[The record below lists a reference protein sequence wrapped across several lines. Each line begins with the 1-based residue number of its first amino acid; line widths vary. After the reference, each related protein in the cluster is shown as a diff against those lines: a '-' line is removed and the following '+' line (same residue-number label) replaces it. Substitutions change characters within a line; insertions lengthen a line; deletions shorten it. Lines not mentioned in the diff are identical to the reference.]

1 MAQSAAMW
9 RLIDRTGAFLA
20 LPVVPGSRTRF
31 GDLLLITF
39 FVVQAALDVVKSTV
53 NWAIGWDA
61 LIYTDAARAMLA
73 RGDAWGPAGGAALF
87 AGPPPSL
94 LPYFLLV
101 WLPDPVIAAGSTVL
115 AAVAGVYVLQKLQ
128 LPPWWLFFPPVL
140 VAILAGSSALFV
152 TALIVRGGAIAEGVA
167 VALRAYAA
175 APLAILGRWRALAV
189 AAAIVVL
196 SAPFLDWPLF
206 LSKLDT
212 VRAVLDDQ
220 TGGGKSAAAIPML
233 IPIAVACLFL
243 LGRRRAAWL
252 VVPALWPY
260 SQTYYAVLALPI
272 LAEVPL
278 VAVALAI
285 DWQAIVVAGLI
296 AQVILERLVRD
307 RGPAWRSAPEAAA
320 VPLPSV
326 APD

>member
-39 FVVQAALDVVKSTV
+39 FTVHAALDVVKSTV
-53 NWAIGWDA
+53 NWALGWDA

-73 RGDAWGPAGGAALF
+73 GQDAWGPAGGAALF

-94 LPYFLLV
+94 LPYFALV
-101 WLPDPVIAAGSTVL
+101 WLPDPIIASGSTAV
-115 AAVAGVYVLQKLQ
+115 AAMAGVYILRKLQ
-128 LPPWWLFFPPVL
+128 LPPWWLLFPPVL
-140 VAILAGSSALFV
+140 VAILAGSSALLA
-152 TALIVRGGAIAEGVA
+152 TALIVRGGAIAEGAA
-167 VALRAYAA
+167 VALRAYAVV
-175 APLAILGRWRALAV
+175 PLAILGRWRALAV
-189 AAAIVVL
+189 AAAIAVVT
-196 SAPFLDWPLF
+196 APFLDWPRF

-212 VRAVLDDQ
+212 IRAVLDDQ
-220 TGGGKSAAAIPML
+220 TGGGKSAAAIPLL
-233 IPIAVACLFL
+233 IPIAVACLLL

-252 VVPALWPY
+252 IVPALWPY

-272 LAEVPL
+272 IAEAPL

-285 DWQAIVVAGLI
+285 DWPAIVVAGLV
-296 AQVILERLVRD
+296 AQIIVERLLRD
-307 RGPAWRSAPEAAA
+307 RRLAWRSARAGEAP
-320 VPLPSV
+320 PLPSA

>member
-9 RLIDRTGAFLA
+9 RLIDRAGPFLA

-39 FVVQAALDVVKSTV
+39 FTIQAALDVVKSTV

-61 LIYTDAARAMLA
+61 IIYTDAARAMLA
-73 RGDAWGPAGGAALF
+73 GGNAWGPAGGAALF

-94 LPYFLLV
+94 LPYFLFV
-101 WLPDPVIAAGSTVL
+101 WLPDPVIAAGSAVV
-115 AAVAGVYVLQKLQ
+115 AALTGVYVLRKLQ

-140 VAILAGSSALFV
+140 VAILAGSSALPA
-152 TALIVRGGAIAEGVA
+152 TALIVRGGSIAAGAA
-167 VALRAYAA
+167 VALRAYVAV
-175 APLAILGRWRALAV
+175 PLAILGRWRALAV
-189 AAAIVVL
+189 AAVIVVV

-206 LSKLDT
+206 LSKLDV

-220 TGGGKSAAAIPML
+220 TGGGKSAAAIPVL

-252 VVPALWPY
+252 MVPALWPY
-260 SQTYYAVLALPI
+260 SQTYYAVVALPV

-285 DWQAIVVAGLI
+285 DWKAIVVVGLV
-296 AQVILERLVRD
+296 AQVILERLLRD
-307 RGPAWRSAPEAAA
+307 RRPAWRAAPAAEA
-320 VPLPSV
+320 VPLPTA